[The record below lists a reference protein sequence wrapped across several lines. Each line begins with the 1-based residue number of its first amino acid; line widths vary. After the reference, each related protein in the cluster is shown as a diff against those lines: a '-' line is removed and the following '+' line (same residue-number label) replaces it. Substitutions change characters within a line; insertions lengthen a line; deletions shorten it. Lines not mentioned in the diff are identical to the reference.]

1 LYCSKLGFL
10 TKFCHIC
17 ARKAQGEKQSK
28 KPQITFF
35 LVNMVLTLQF
45 SPQKY
50 NTNLFFGLKSPIS
63 SLNAYANPSMAA
75 LLRHFFGG

>member
-1 LYCSKLGFL
+1 
-10 TKFCHIC
+10 
-17 ARKAQGEKQSK
+17 
-28 KPQITFF
+28 
-35 LVNMVLTLQF
+35 MVLTLQF